1 MDDVITQV
9 SGYAASVF
17 LIISF
22 LLKNQRKLRMVN
34 LLGCICFVIYGFLL
48 GYAWP
53 IIIPNAI
60 ISITQIYHL
69 WIKPIPSKEISEE
82 QNIETR

>member
-1 MDDVITQV
+1 MDDILTQIT
-9 SGYAASVF
+9 GYAASAF

-22 LLKNQRKLRMVN
+22 LLKNQRQLRTVN
-34 LLGCICFVIYGFLL
+34 MIGCILFVIYGFLL

-60 ISITQIYHL
+60 IAFTQIYHL
-69 WIKPIPSKEISEE
+69 WIRPKKEKLKQDEHS
-82 QNIETR
+82 

>member
-1 MDDVITQV
+1 MDDILTQI
-9 SGYAASVF
+9 SGYAASIF

-22 LLKNQRKLRMVN
+22 LLKNQRQLRTVN
-34 LLGCICFVIYGFLL
+34 MIGCIFFVIYGFLL

-60 ISITQIYHL
+60 IVFTQIYHL
-69 WIKPIPSKEISEE
+69 WIRPKNEKMKSKEHS
-82 QNIETR
+82 

>member
-1 MDDVITQV
+1 MDDIITQI

-22 LLKNQRKLRMVN
+22 LLKNQRQLRTVN
-34 LLGCICFVIYGFLL
+34 MIGCIFFVIYGFLL
-48 GYAWP
+48 GNAWP

-60 ISITQIYHL
+60 IVCTQIYHL
-69 WIKPIPSKEISEE
+69 WIRPRRDKIQSEKPS
-82 QNIETR
+82 